1 MVALSVCYRFPYYKD
16 KFPAWQNSIRH
27 NLSLNDCFIKVP
39 REPGNPGKGNFWTL
53 DPLAEDMF
61 DNGSFLRRR
70 KRYKRTTMDHGLAFP
85 QGVFNPFT
93 PFWVRKPVP
102 IFPIQFGMAG
112 SEANAAAAAIGVGN
126 FISSGLP
133 ENFDLLA
140 ATDNSCTD
148 VLKQKHAPQFRDPK
162 IYNTVSSASASG
174 NFDLLRRNIN
184 VLRNGAASD
193 HDVFLNFG
201 NRKSY
206 FLNRQAIAD
215 NLRNSENYSKLSSE
229 VNDGDKP
236 DESYYPNEH
245 LDSSFDKIDVEYE
258 EEHTMND
265 IHLSDT
271 EVPTGS
277 PHAASSTA
285 APNISRLSTQESDE
299 KLFLKF
305 YSQQQQHHNQQQQL
319 HSMPND
325 KDAHVSNSSSEV
337 TIGDEDAN
345 SKQQSWSHQNL
356 SAISNKRCFEPTAHD
371 YEIELRKKVT
381 NIRNAKYF
389 SIENLIGRAM
399 NNESS

>member
-1 MVALSVCYRFPYYKD
+1 
-16 KFPAWQNSIRH
+16 
-27 NLSLNDCFIKVP
+27 
-39 REPGNPGKGNFWTL
+39 
-53 DPLAEDMF
+53 MF

-85 QGVFNPFT
+85 QSVFNPFT

-112 SEANAAAAAIGVGN
+112 NDANATIGVGN
-126 FISSGLP
+126 FISAGLP

-140 ATDNSCTD
+140 ANDNSCTD
-148 VLKQKHAPQFRDPK
+148 VLKQKHQAATFRDPK
-162 IYNTVSSASASG
+162 MYNNMASASVSG

-184 VLRNGAASD
+184 VLRNGGTPSD

-206 FLNRQAIAD
+206 FLNRQNIAD
-215 NLRNSENYSKLSSE
+215 NIRNSENYSKLSSDVD

-236 DESYYPNEH
+236 DEAYYPNEH
-245 LDSSFDKIDVEYE
+245 LDSSYDKIDVEYE

-271 EVPTGS
+271 DAPTASTHTAQSNVP
-277 PHAASSTA
+277 HNA
-285 APNISRLSTQESDE
+285 SRLSTQQSDE

-305 YSQQQQHHNQQQQL
+305 YSQQQQQQHHQQQQL
-319 HSMPND
+319 HSFPSE

-337 TIGDEDAN
+337 TIGDEDAS
-345 SKQQSWSHQNL
+345 SKQQLWSQQNL
-356 SAISNKRCFEPTAHD
+356 STASNKRCFEPTVHD
-371 YEIELRKKVT
+371 YEFELRKKVT

-389 SIENLIGRAM
+389 SIENLIGRAI
-399 NNESS
+399 NNDTS

>member
-1 MVALSVCYRFPYYKD
+1 MSLRRFPYYKD

-85 QGVFNPFT
+85 QSVFNPFT

-102 IFPIQFGMAG
+102 IFPIQFGMGG
-112 SEANAAAAAIGVGN
+112 SEANAAAIGVGN

-133 ENFDLLA
+133 DNFDLLTA
-140 ATDNSCTD
+140 SDNSCTD
-148 VLKQKHAPQFRDPK
+148 VLKQKHAATFRDPK
-162 IYNTVSSASASG
+162 MYNSMTAASAGG
-174 NFDLLRRNIN
+174 NFDILRRNIN

-206 FLNRQAIAD
+206 FLNRQAIAE
-215 NLRNSENYSKLSSE
+215 NIRSSENYSKLNGD
-229 VNDGDKP
+229 VDVQDGDKP
-236 DESYYPNEH
+236 DEPYYPNEH
-245 LDSSFDKIDVEYE
+245 LDSSYDKIDVEYE

-271 EVPTGS
+271 DAPT
-277 PHAASSTA
+277 ASSRIA
-285 APNISRLSTQESDE
+285 SANVAQNVSRQDSDE

-305 YSQQQQHHNQQQQL
+305 YSQQQQQQQL
-319 HSMPND
+319 HHQQPFSSD

-337 TIGDEDAN
+337 TIGDEDASN
-345 SKQQSWSHQNL
+345 KQPLWKQQNL
-356 SAISNKRCFEPTAHD
+356 SAANNKRCFEPTVHD
-371 YEIELRKKVT
+371 YEFELRKKVS

-389 SIENLIGRAM
+389 SIENLIGRAI
-399 NNESS
+399 NNDTS